1 MAAEGSSG
9 PLGTA
14 RDGSGPLGTAR
25 DRWGCSGPTGLAR
38 HVTTTPSKIG
48 YPAQNFARAA
58 FGGAKSSLWRQIVWI
73 CYGDDMFCRCSGSN
87 FQPFSGPT
95 EAFFCQKRKNWD
107 SRGLQVAFFLP
118 KKGIWGSRRPSGGLL
133 LFTNSNVVQ
142 VLLSVATVVLLLLL
156 TITTVLRSQR

>member
-1 MAAEGSSG
+1 MLFNTVQHHTFQIRVSG
-9 PLGTA
+9 P
-14 RDGSGPLGTAR
+14 
-25 DRWGCSGPTGLAR
+25 
-38 HVTTTPSKIG
+38 K
-48 YPAQNFARAA
+48 FARAA
-58 FGGAKSSLWRQIVWI
+58 SLAAQNEASGDRSYGSAMVMTCSVDVPAAIFSHFLVQQRHFSAKS
-73 CYGDDMFCRCSGSN
+73 
-87 FQPFSGPT
+87 
-95 EAFFCQKRKNWD
+95 QKRKNWD